1 MKHLGINSLAIITF
15 CSLITLPLS
24 AQIKLIGSNYLEN
37 FNTLVKTGN
46 SNILPTGWLLEE
58 SGTNANGLYTASN
71 GTANSGDTY
80 SFGVIDEEDRSLGCL
95 QSGSLISTLGVGFT
109 NATSSSFS
117 GLKVTYTGEQWRL
130 GALNRID
137 RLDFQISF
145 DATNLSNGTWKDI
158 DSLDLIAPVKAGA
171 VGPLNGNL
179 PENKVLLTY
188 LIKDL
193 NIEPGQKFYLR
204 WKDFNATGADDA
216 LGIEDFKM
224 EAILG
229 ASTNENPTILS
240 LFPKNMA
247 KGVNVTSSFSIA
259 FSKTIKIGSGNIL
272 IRKSDTRE
280 IASVIPSGQINIA
293 GNSASFQVGNLKL
306 STTYDVEIPA
316 GLFSDVSG
324 NTFPG
329 INIKEIW
336 YFTTNDW
343 PIYEYS
349 FNKCSPLLIDEWQVA
364 NLLGDSTW
372 RCTSDGYP
380 SNNGVVINGF
390 TPGIGGRDNNDWLIS
405 PSLDLS
411 LYTNPSLAFA
421 IKSRFKGMPLKVY
434 IAVNQASRPEPGSNN
449 WKELEVIYPTLRD
462 ENWRQIA
469 SLDITKYK
477 SANTYIAFQYL
488 SNIEKGASQLFLDEV
503 KIINLMS
510 QAKPIGVLHSLN
522 LITFDKAKPNVAT
535 DGKEIN
541 YQILNLTSNIV
552 IKASSYFEISRDN
565 KTFSTEISINPEE
578 LSVIL
583 PSLFIRYNQKTS
595 NVSDKGKIFFIADN
609 SELFAVEVNG
619 NTIPAENTLDIVSW
633 NINWFGNPA
642 NGFGPKDDDLA
653 EQNIKKTM
661 NRLDA
666 DIYVFIEVV
675 DVQRFRR
682 MIQSLDGYGVS
693 ISDYCSNATDTLSS
707 NYPSGQKIAYV
718 FRKSLVES
726 VQFRGLLRSSS
737 TAYANWAS
745 GRLPYLMEAKIK
757 NSSTFQGFQE
767 PLYLIVLHGKAGD
780 TEQDYLRRKAG
791 AKELKDT
798 LDQQFSKANVM
809 IIGDYNDD
817 LDETISKGTAS
828 RLSSYDDIVKDSI
841 DSDRYLALSLPLSRA
856 KYNSVIGYQDVVDHV
871 MISNEL
877 ENRYVKGST
886 QMLEEIVQWIPEYAT
901 TTSDHYPLLL
911 RLNSSSVQTP
921 TREFRKEE
929 ISFFKIM
936 GNKIAEILHL
946 EITANPHPIHIKII
960 QQDGKMVQ
968 QQTIYNTTEA
978 TISEKISLHHLAS
991 GHYFIHCKNGNRE
1004 EVKGFVKY

>member
-1 MKHLGINSLAIITF
+1 MKYSGITFLAIFTF
-15 CSLITLPLS
+15 CSLIKVPLL
-24 AQIKLIGSNYLEN
+24 AQIKLSESNYLEN
-37 FNTLVKTGN
+37 FNSLAKTGT
-46 SNILPTGWLLEE
+46 SNTLPAGWLLEE

-71 GTANSGDTY
+71 GTANSGDSY

-95 QSGSLISTLGVGFT
+95 QSGSLIPTFGVGFI
-109 NATSSSFS
+109 NATPSSFS

-130 GALNRID
+130 GAINRPD
-137 RLDFQISF
+137 RLDFQIST

-158 DSLDLIAPVKAGA
+158 DSLDLVAPVKAGT
-171 VGPLNGNL
+171 VGALNGNL
-179 PENKVLLTY
+179 PENKVLITY

-224 EAILG
+224 EGILG
-229 ASTNENPTILS
+229 ASTNESPTILS

-247 KGVNVTSSFSIA
+247 KGVNITSTFSIA

-272 IRKSDTRE
+272 VRKSDTRE
-280 IASVIPSGQINIA
+280 IAALISSGQINIA
-293 GNSASFQVGNLKL
+293 GNTASFKVENLKL
-306 STTYDVEIPA
+306 ATTYDVEIPA

-324 NTFPG
+324 NTFSG
-329 INIKEIW
+329 INNKEIW

-343 PIYEYS
+343 PIYS
-349 FNKCSPLLIDEWQVA
+349 FSFDKCSPVLIDEWQVA

-380 SNNGVVINGF
+380 SNNGIIINGF
-390 TPGIGGRDNNDWLIS
+390 TPGIGGRDNSDWLIS

-421 IKSRFKGMPLKVY
+421 LKSRFKGMPLKIY

-477 SANTYIAFQYL
+477 SPNTYIAFQYL
-488 SNIEKGASQLFLDEV
+488 SNTEKGASQLFLDDI
-503 KIINLMS
+503 KIINLTS
-510 QAKPIGVLHSLN
+510 PAKPIGVLHSLN
-522 LITFDKAKPNVAT
+522 LITFDKANPGVAT
-535 DGKEIN
+535 EGKEIN
-541 YQILNLTSNIV
+541 YQLLNLTSNVV

-565 KTFSTEISINPEE
+565 KTFSKEISINPAE
-578 LSVIL
+578 LNGVL
-583 PSLFIRYNQKTS
+583 PSLFIRYNQKTP
-595 NVSDKGKIFFIADN
+595 NVSDKGKILFITDN
-609 SELFAVEVNG
+609 SELLAIEVNG
-619 NTIPAENTLDIVSW
+619 NTIPGENTLDIVSW

-661 NRLDA
+661 NRLNA
-666 DIYVFIEVV
+666 DIYLFIEVV

-693 ISDYCSNATDTLSS
+693 ISDYCSNATDSLSS
-707 NYPSGQKIAYV
+707 NYASGQKIAYV
-718 FRKSLVES
+718 FRKSLVEA
-726 VQFRGLLRSSS
+726 VQFRGLLRNSS

-745 GRLPYLMEAKIK
+745 GRLPFLMEAKIK
-757 NSSTFQGFQE
+757 NSNTFQGFQE
-767 PLYLIVLHGKAGD
+767 PLYLIGLHGKAGD
-780 TEQDYLRRKAG
+780 TEQDYLRRKAA

-798 LDQQFSKANVM
+798 LDQQYGKANVM

-817 LDETISKGTAS
+817 LDETISKGIAS

-841 DSDRYLALSLPLSRA
+841 DSDRYVALSLPLSYA

-877 ENRYVKGST
+877 ENRYVKGSA
-886 QMLEEIVQWIPEYAT
+886 QILEEIVQWIPEYAT

-911 RLNSSSVQTP
+911 RLNSLSVQTP
-921 TREFRKEE
+921 TREFKKEE
-929 ISFFKIM
+929 MSFFKII
-936 GNKIAEILHL
+936 GNPIAEILHL
-946 EITANPHPIHIKII
+946 EITANPHPIYIKII
-960 QQDGKMVQ
+960 QQDGKLVQ
-968 QQTIYNTTEA
+968 QQTIYNNIA
-978 TISEKISLHHLAS
+978 STISEKISLHHLAS
-991 GHYFIHCKNGNRE
+991 GHYFIHCKNGNNE

>member
-24 AQIKLIGSNYLEN
+24 AQIKLSESNYLEN

-46 SNILPTGWLLEE
+46 SNILPAGWLLEE

-130 GALNRID
+130 GSVNRTD

-145 DATNLSNGTWKDI
+145 DATNLSSGTWKDI
-158 DSLDLIAPVKAGA
+158 DSLDLVAPVKAGT

-179 PENKVLLTY
+179 PENKVLITY

-224 EAILG
+224 EGILG
-229 ASTNENPTILS
+229 ASTNESPTIIS

-247 KGVNVTSSFSIA
+247 KGVNVTSTFSVA

-272 IRKSDTRE
+272 VRKSDTRE
-280 IASVIPSGQINIA
+280 IAALIPSSQINIT
-293 GNSASFQVGNLKL
+293 GNTASFKVENLKL
-306 STTYDVEIPA
+306 ATTYDVEIPA

-329 INIKEIW
+329 INNKEIW
-336 YFTTNDW
+336 NFTTNDW
-343 PIYEYS
+343 PIYS
-349 FNKCSPLLIDEWQVA
+349 FSFDKCSPVLIDEWQVA

-380 SNNGVVINGF
+380 SNNGIVINGF

-421 IKSRFKGMPLKVY
+421 LKSRFKGMPLKIY

-462 ENWRQIA
+462 ENWRQTT

-477 SANTYIAFQYL
+477 SPNTYIAFQYL

-503 KIINLMS
+503 KINNLTS
-510 QAKPIGVLHSLN
+510 PAKPIGVLHSLN
-522 LITFDKAKPNVAT
+522 LITFDKAKPGVAT
-535 DGKEIN
+535 EGKEIN

-552 IKASSYFEISRDN
+552 IKSSSYFEVSRDN
-565 KTFSTEISINPEE
+565 KTFSTELSINPVE
-578 LSVIL
+578 LSGIL
-583 PSLFIRYNQKTS
+583 PSLFIRYYQKTP
-595 NVSDKGKIFFIADN
+595 NVSDKGKIHFIADN

-757 NSSTFQGFQE
+757 NSNTFQGFQE
-767 PLYLIVLHGKAGD
+767 PLYLIGLHGKAGD

-828 RLSSYDDIVKDSI
+828 RLSSYDEIVKDSI

-886 QMLEEIVQWIPEYAT
+886 QMLEEIAQWIPEYAT

-911 RLNSSSVQTP
+911 RLNSLSVQTP
-921 TREFRKEE
+921 TREFKKDEM
-929 ISFFKIM
+929 SFFKIM
-936 GNKIAEILHL
+936 GNPIAEILHL
-946 EITANPHPIHIKII
+946 EITANAHPISIKII
-960 QQDGKMVQ
+960 QQDGKLVQ

-991 GHYFIHCKNGNRE
+991 GHYFIHCKNGNNE

>member
-1 MKHLGINSLAIITF
+1 MKYSGITSIAIFTF
-15 CSLITLPLS
+15 CYLITLPLL
-24 AQIKLIGSNYLEN
+24 AQIKLSESNYLEN

-46 SNILPTGWLLEE
+46 SNVLPAGWLLEE

-71 GTANSGDTY
+71 GTANSGDSY

-95 QSGSLISTLGVGFT
+95 QSGSLIPTFGVGFI
-109 NATSSSFS
+109 NATPSSFS

-130 GALNRID
+130 GAINRPD
-137 RLDFQISF
+137 RLDFQIST

-158 DSLDLIAPVKAGA
+158 DSLDLVAPVKAGT
-171 VGPLNGNL
+171 VGALNGNL
-179 PENKVLLTY
+179 PENKVLITY

-224 EAILG
+224 EGILG
-229 ASTNENPTILS
+229 ASTNESPTILS
-240 LFPKNMA
+240 LFPNNMA
-247 KGVNVTSSFSIA
+247 KGVNVTSTFSIA

-272 IRKSDTRE
+272 VLKSDTRE
-280 IASVIPSGQINIA
+280 IAALISSSQINIA
-293 GNSASFQVGNLKL
+293 GNTASFQVENLKL
-306 STTYDVEIPA
+306 ATTYDVEIPA
-316 GLFSDVSG
+316 GLFSDVLG
-324 NTFPG
+324 NTFSG
-329 INIKEIW
+329 INNKEIW

-343 PIYEYS
+343 PIYS
-349 FNKCSPLLIDEWQVA
+349 FSFDKCSPVLIDEWQVA

-372 RCTSDGYP
+372 RCSPDGYP
-380 SNNGVVINGF
+380 TNNGIIINGF

-411 LYTNPSLAFA
+411 LYTNPTLAFA
-421 IKSRFKGMPLKVY
+421 LKSRFKGMPLKIY

-477 SANTYIAFQYL
+477 SPNTYIAFQYL
-488 SNIEKGASQLFLDEV
+488 SNTEKGASQLFLDEV
-503 KIINLMS
+503 KINNLTS
-510 QAKPIGVLHSLN
+510 PAKPIGVLYSLN
-522 LITFDKAKPNVAT
+522 LITFDKANPGVPT
-535 DGKEIN
+535 EGKEIN
-541 YQILNLTSNIV
+541 YQILNLFSNVV
-552 IKASSYFEISRDN
+552 IKANSYFEISRDN
-565 KTFSTEISINPEE
+565 KTFSKEISINPAE
-578 LSVIL
+578 LNGVL
-583 PSLFIRYNQKTS
+583 PSLFIRYNQKTP
-595 NVSDKGKIFFIADN
+595 NVSDKGKILFITDN
-609 SELFAVEVNG
+609 SELLAIEVNG
-619 NTIPAENTLDIVSW
+619 NTIPGENTLDIVSW
-633 NINWFGNPA
+633 NVNWFGNPA

-661 NRLDA
+661 NRLNA

-693 ISDYCSNATDTLSS
+693 ISDYCSNATDSLSS
-707 NYPSGQKIAYV
+707 NYASGQKIAYV
-718 FRKSLVES
+718 FRKSLVEA
-726 VQFRGLLRSSS
+726 VQFRGLLRNSS

-745 GRLPYLMEAKIK
+745 GRLPYLMEVKIK
-757 NSSTFQGFQE
+757 NSSTFQGIQE
-767 PLYLIVLHGKAGD
+767 PLYLVGLHGKAGD
-780 TEQDYLRRKAG
+780 TEQDYLRRKAA

-817 LDETISKGTAS
+817 LDETISKGLTS

-841 DSDRYLALSLPLSRA
+841 DSDRYVALSLPLSYA

-877 ENRYVKGST
+877 ENRYVKGSA
-886 QMLEEIVQWIPEYAT
+886 QILEEIVQWIPEYAT

-911 RLNSSSVQTP
+911 RLNSLSVQTP
-921 TREFRKEE
+921 TREFKKDEM
-929 ISFFKIM
+929 SFFKII
-936 GNKIAEILHL
+936 GNPIAEILNL
-946 EITANPHPIHIKII
+946 EITANPHPIYMKII
-960 QQDGKMVQ
+960 QQDGKLVQ
-968 QQTIYNTTEA
+968 QQTIYNNIET

-991 GHYFIHCKNGNRE
+991 GHYFIHCKNGNNE

>member
-1 MKHLGINSLAIITF
+1 MKYSGITSIAIFTF
-15 CSLITLPLS
+15 CSLITLPLL
-24 AQIKLIGSNYLEN
+24 AQIKLSESNYLEN
-37 FNTLVKTGN
+37 FNSLAKTGN
-46 SNILPTGWLLEE
+46 SNVLPAGWLLEE

-71 GTANSGDTY
+71 GTANSGDSY
-80 SFGVIDEEDRSLGCL
+80 SFGMIDEDDRSMGCL
-95 QSGSLISTLGVGFT
+95 QSGSLIPTFGVGFI

-130 GALNRID
+130 GAINRPD
-137 RLDFQISF
+137 RLDFQIST
-145 DATNLSNGTWKDI
+145 DATNLSIGTWKDI
-158 DSLDLIAPVKAGA
+158 DSLDLVAPVKAGT
-171 VGPLNGNL
+171 VGALNGNL
-179 PENKVLLTY
+179 QENKVLITY

-224 EAILG
+224 EGILG
-229 ASTNENPTILS
+229 ASTNESPTILS

-247 KGVNVTSSFSIA
+247 KGVNVTSTFSVA
-259 FSKTIKIGSGNIL
+259 FTKTIKIGSGNIL

-280 IASVIPSGQINIA
+280 IAALIPSSQINIT
-293 GNSASFQVGNLKL
+293 GNTASFKVENLKL

-324 NTFPG
+324 NSFPG
-329 INIKEIW
+329 INNKEIW

-343 PIYEYS
+343 PIYS
-349 FNKCSPLLIDEWQVA
+349 FSFDKCSPVLIDEWQVA
-364 NLLGDSTW
+364 NLLGDSIW

-380 SNNGVVINGF
+380 TNNGIVINGF
-390 TPGIGGRDNNDWLIS
+390 TPGNGGRDNNDWLIS

-421 IKSRFKGMPLKVY
+421 LKSRFKGMPLKIY

-449 WKELEVIYPTLRD
+449 WKELEIIYPTLRD

-477 SANTYIAFQYL
+477 SPNTYIAFQYL
-488 SNIEKGASQLFLDEV
+488 SNAEKGACQLFLDDV
-503 KIINLMS
+503 KINNFMS
-510 QAKPIGVLHSLN
+510 PAKPIGVLHSLN
-522 LITFDKAKPNVAT
+522 LITFDKANPSVAT
-535 DGKEIN
+535 EGKEID
-541 YQILNLTSNIV
+541 YQLLNLTSNVI

-565 KTFSTEISINPEE
+565 KTFSKEISINPLE
-578 LSVIL
+578 LQGVL
-583 PSLFIRYNQKTS
+583 PSLFIRYNQKIP
-595 NVSDKGKIFFIADN
+595 NVSDKGKILFITDN
-609 SELFAVEVNG
+609 SELLAFDVNG
-619 NTIPAENTLDIVSW
+619 NTIPEENSLDIVSW

-661 NRLDA
+661 NRLNA
-666 DIYVFIEVV
+666 DIYLFIEVV

-693 ISDYCSNATDTLSS
+693 ISDYCSNATDSLSS
-707 NYPSGQKIAYV
+707 NYASGQKIAYV
-718 FRKSLVES
+718 FKKSLVDA
-726 VQFRGLLRSSS
+726 VKFRGLLKGSS

-757 NSSTFQGFQE
+757 NSNTFQGFQE
-767 PLYLIVLHGKAGD
+767 PLYLIGLHGKAGD
-780 TEQDYLRRKAG
+780 TEQDYLRRKAA

-817 LDETISKGTAS
+817 LDETISKGIAS
-828 RLSSYDDIVKDSI
+828 HLSSYDDIVKDSI
-841 DSDRYLALSLPLSRA
+841 DSDRYVALSLPLSYA

-877 ENRYVKGST
+877 ENRYVKGSS
-886 QMLEEIVQWIPEYAT
+886 QILEVIVQWIPEYAT

-911 RLNSSSVQTP
+911 RLNSLSVQTP
-921 TREFRKEE
+921 TREFKKEE
-929 ISFFKIM
+929 MSFFKII
-936 GNKIAEILHL
+936 GNPVAEILHL
-946 EITANPHPIHIKII
+946 EITANTHPISIKII
-960 QQDGKMVQ
+960 QQDGKLVQ
-968 QQTIYNTTEA
+968 QQTIYNNIA
-978 TISEKISLHHLAS
+978 STISEKISLHHLAS
-991 GHYFIHCKNGNRE
+991 GHYFIHCKNGNNE